1 MPSPCRIAVQSAMEH
16 RRIESRKMD
25 TSTPAVFISGRE
37 MLQMYSGRRVR
48 TVIHV
53 VRIDGM
59 SIIGKSSDGNE
70 LIVRG
75 CPSFPPSHFV
85 EVIGIADAAD
95 LSVRSEI
102 STDFGVNFD
111 MLSYNKLC
119 QLANGEFKHL
129 FI

>member
-1 MPSPCRIAVQSAMEH
+1 
-16 RRIESRKMD
+16 MD
-25 TSTPAVFISGRE
+25 TSTPAVFISGSE

-48 TVIHV
+48 TVIQV

-75 CPSFPPSHFV
+75 CLSFPLSHFV

-95 LSVRSEI
+95 QSVRSEV
-102 STDFGVNFD
+102 SSDFGENFGD
-111 MLSYNKLC
+111 FS
-119 QLANGEFKHL
+119 L
-129 FI
+129 FISEIYNQL